1 MILPKKWSSDHYK
14 PVCIHMA
21 GTGDHYYWRRRQ
33 VIAKPL
39 LKEGNI
45 GSILLENP
53 FYGKRKPKDQVRSIL
68 HNVSDVFVMGGC
80 LILESLALFNWCESQ
95 GYGPLGV
102 TGMSMGG
109 HMASLAATSWPKPL
123 VVVPCLSW
131 STASGVFTEG
141 VISGAINWE
150 LLETQFRTDSV
161 YKAEIMNMVNVIEDD
176 AFKAGQEFAKDYPT
190 SMVNMEPQK
199 DNRFVFTPPKE
210 PYKSSI
216 EVNIPESNNKNIA
229 TSNIFEDSQ
238 NSVYNHSNEKPEES
252 NYDSIKGDKKSDK
265 EFKSNVGGLFKF
277 GFPNLSHLKLTNYD
291 DRNNILN
298 TLKNS
303 GAVTR
308 DTNQRMN
315 WREHEALHFM
325 RGIMDECTH
334 LRNFA
339 RPVDTSLVI
348 AVCAKDD
355 GYVPREG
362 VSSLIDIWPGAEV
375 RYVDAGHVSAFLLHQ
390 KVFRSAIIDAFERAK
405 LKYSGS

>member
-1 MILPKKWSSDHYK
+1 MPSSKLDKFYRAVLLSKYFVKGWGNPIGLKRILEFRKVVSNRDKCFDLIPKNYPVTIDKEEEGSDFRIIEGHFFSPLVHYLPDLVPPESHNAYFQMILPKKWSSDHYK

-161 YKAEIMNMVNVIEDD
+161 YKAEIMNMVNVIEDVCIL
-176 AFKAGQEFAKDYPT
+176 T
-190 SMVNMEPQK
+190 
-199 DNRFVFTPPKE
+199 
-210 PYKSSI
+210 
-216 EVNIPESNNKNIA
+216 
-229 TSNIFEDSQ
+229 
-238 NSVYNHSNEKPEES
+238 
-252 NYDSIKGDKKSDK
+252 
-265 EFKSNVGGLFKF
+265 L
-277 GFPNLSHLKLTNYD
+277 LKLDKSLLKT
-291 DRNNILN
+291 
-298 TLKNS
+298 TLP
-303 GAVTR
+303 A
-308 DTNQRMN
+308 
-315 WREHEALHFM
+315 W
-325 RGIMDECTH
+325 
-334 LRNFA
+334 
-339 RPVDTSLVI
+339 
-348 AVCAKDD
+348 
-355 GYVPREG
+355 
-362 VSSLIDIWPGAEV
+362 
-375 RYVDAGHVSAFLLHQ
+375 
-390 KVFRSAIIDAFERAK
+390 
-405 LKYSGS
+405 